1 MMPPKF
7 LRIQLKSAA
16 TFGRGDGVAG
26 YIDREIEH
34 DRYGFPFLRGRTLK
48 GLLAESAEN
57 VVFALEKQGKTGW
70 RPVKESLFG
79 RPGRGGEEQGLL
91 QVGDA
96 TLPESLKQLVLSE
109 KSLYYT
115 RENVLETLTG
125 IRRQTAINPDGGS
138 NTGSLRAM
146 RVVLKGVVLHAT
158 LTFAPAFERLEEGQR
173 NERLAVL
180 AATVLDFRRAGTG
193 RNRGRGSLKA
203 DLENEELTKAY
214 FKNFIGKVKTT

>member
-1 MMPPKF
+1 MLPKF
-7 LRIQLKSAA
+7 LRIELKSAA

-34 DRYGFPFLRGRTLK
+34 DRFGFPFLRGRTLK

-96 TLPESLKQLVLSE
+96 TLPESLRQLVLSE
-109 KSLYYT
+109 KSPYYS

-138 NTGSLRAM
+138 DTGSLRAM

-158 LTFAPAFERLEEGQR
+158 LTFAPAFERLDKERQ
-173 NERLAVL
+173 NERLALL
-180 AATVLDFRRAGTG
+180 AAAVLDFRRAGTG
-193 RNRGRGSLKA
+193 RNRGRGWLQA
-203 DLENEELTKAY
+203 DLENEEMMKAY
-214 FKNFIGKVKTT
+214 FKNFIGKVRTA